1 MDESSPQEQHP
12 DGWCVPNA
20 MSWTIGPGD
29 AVHLAK
35 REGFEPDSYEWIFLT
50 AGDPRPA
57 PRVRRGKG
65 DLISVCGLYLG
76 GSGGHGP
83 LPGQHEVNLVLDDS
97 TQARKLAAALVQAAD
112 EADGILEGPRDSE
125 SSEVDPW
132 KGIQESFGYPTLI
145 GAHLSPIRDQLGAF
159 LADLEQAR
167 EHLADD
173 LEKRVNDGNMDEGNS
188 WPIEQNI
195 DNAIGN
201 VRIASQLVNQAQEAI
216 VSVFPT

>member
-12 DGWCVPNA
+12 DGWALENGDHQ
-20 MSWTIGPGD
+20 TLGLRDGPHQ
-29 AVHLAK
+29 AERK
-35 REGFEPDSYEWIFLT
+35 GFDPDGYNWIELRPV
-50 AGDPRPA
+50 DPRPA
-57 PRVRRGKG
+57 PFG
-65 DLISVCGLYLG
+65 D
-76 GSGGHGP
+76 HGP
-83 LPGQHEVNLVLDDS
+83 GYGWISIVGLGVLTQDWYHYKEANILIDDS
-97 TQARKLAAALVQAAD
+97 TQARGLAAALVQAAD
-112 EADGILEGPRDSE
+112 EVDGILEGPRDSE

>member
-12 DGWCVPNA
+12 DGWALENGDHL
-20 MSWTIGPGD
+20 TLGPPQGPHQ
-29 AVHLAK
+29 AERK
-35 REGFEPDSYEWIFLT
+35 GFDPDGYNWIELRPV
-50 AGDPRPA
+50 DPRPA
-57 PRVRRGKG
+57 PF
-65 DLISVCGLYLG
+65 DD
-76 GSGGHGP
+76 HGP
-83 LPGQHEVNLVLDDS
+83 GYGWISIVGLSIGMSDTPVHRGEVNILIEDHAE
-97 TQARKLAAALVQAAD
+97 ARKLAAALVQAAD

>member
-1 MDESSPQEQHP
+1 MQDMHLYLR
-12 DGWCVPNA
+12 
-20 MSWTIGPGD
+20 
-29 AVHLAK
+29 HLACRYANTK
-35 REGFEPDSYEWIFLT
+35 TP
-50 AGDPRPA
+50 
-57 PRVRRGKG
+57 
-65 DLISVCGLYLG
+65 
-76 GSGGHGP
+76 
-83 LPGQHEVNLVLDDS
+83 
-97 TQARKLAAALVQAAD
+97 
-112 EADGILEGPRDSE
+112 
-125 SSEVDPW
+125 
-132 KGIQESFGYPTLI
+132 
-145 GAHLSPIRDQLGAF
+145 

>member
-1 MDESSPQEQHP
+1 
-12 DGWCVPNA
+12 
-20 MSWTIGPGD
+20 
-29 AVHLAK
+29 
-35 REGFEPDSYEWIFLT
+35 
-50 AGDPRPA
+50 
-57 PRVRRGKG
+57 
-65 DLISVCGLYLG
+65 
-76 GSGGHGP
+76 
-83 LPGQHEVNLVLDDS
+83 
-97 TQARKLAAALVQAAD
+97 
-112 EADGILEGPRDSE
+112 
-125 SSEVDPW
+125 VDPW
-132 KGIQESFGYPTLI
+132 KGIQEIIGYPTLI

-201 VRIASQLVNQAQEAI
+201 VRIASQLVDQAQEAI

>member
-12 DGWCVPNA
+12 DGWALENGDYLTLRP
-20 MSWTIGPGD
+20 MQGPWE
-29 AVHLAK
+29 AERK
-35 REGFEPDSYEWIFLT
+35 GFDPDGYNWIELRPV
-50 AGDPRPA
+50 DPRPA
-57 PRVRRGKG
+57 PYGAHEPG
-65 DLISVCGLYLG
+65 YGWISIVGLSIEMTDKENSLFG
-76 GSGGHGP
+76 
-83 LPGQHEVNLVLDDS
+83 EVNILIEDHAE
-97 TQARKLAAALVQAAD
+97 ARKLAAALVQAAD

-173 LEKRVNDGNMDEGNS
+173 LEKRVNDGNMDEGDS

>member
-12 DGWCVPNA
+12 DGWALENGDHL
-20 MSWTIGPGD
+20 TLGPPQGPQQAD
-29 AVHLAK
+29 AK
-35 REGFEPDSYEWIFLT
+35 GFDPDGYNWIELRPV
-50 AGDPRPA
+50 DPRPA
-57 PRVRRGKG
+57 PFG
-65 DLISVCGLYLG
+65 D
-76 GSGGHGP
+76 HGP
-83 LPGQHEVNLVLDDS
+83 GYGWISIVGLGVMTQDWDHYKEVNILIDDS
-97 TQARKLAAALVQAAD
+97 TQARGLAAALVQAAD
-112 EADGILEGPRDSE
+112 EVDGILEGPRDSE

-173 LEKRVNDGNMDEGNS
+173 LEKRVNDGNMDEGDS

>member
-12 DGWCVPNA
+12 DGWALENGDHH
-20 MSWTIGPGD
+20 TLGLRDGPHQ
-29 AVHLAK
+29 AERK
-35 REGFEPDSYEWIFLT
+35 GFDPDGYNWIELRPV
-50 AGDPRPA
+50 DPRPA
-57 PRVRRGKG
+57 PFG
-65 DLISVCGLYLG
+65 D
-76 GSGGHGP
+76 HGP
-83 LPGQHEVNLVLDDS
+83 GYGWISIVGLGVMTQDWDHYKEVNILIDDS
-97 TQARKLAAALVQAAD
+97 TQARGLAAALVQAAD
-112 EADGILEGPRDSE
+112 EVDGILEGPRDSE

>member
-12 DGWCVPNA
+12 DGWALENGDHL
-20 MSWTIGPGD
+20 TLGPPTGPWG
-29 AVHLAK
+29 AERK
-35 REGFEPDSYEWIFLT
+35 GFDPDGYNWIELCPV
-50 AGDPRPA
+50 DPRPA
-57 PRVRRGKG
+57 PFG
-65 DLISVCGLYLG
+65 D
-76 GSGGHGP
+76 HGP
-83 LPGQHEVNLVLDDS
+83 GYGWISIVGLGVLTQDWYHYKEVNILIDDS
-97 TQARKLAAALVQAAD
+97 TQARGLAAALVQAAD
-112 EADGILEGPRDSE
+112 EVDGILEGPRDSE

>member
-12 DGWCVPNA
+12 DGWALENGDHQ
-20 MSWTIGPGD
+20 TLGPPTGPWG
-29 AVHLAK
+29 AERK
-35 REGFEPDSYEWIFLT
+35 GFDPDGYNWIELRPV
-50 AGDPRPA
+50 DPRPA
-57 PRVRRGKG
+57 PFG
-65 DLISVCGLYLG
+65 D
-76 GSGGHGP
+76 HGP
-83 LPGQHEVNLVLDDS
+83 GYGWISIVGLGVMTQDWDHYKEVNILIDDS
-97 TQARKLAAALVQAAD
+97 TQARGLAAALVQAAD
-112 EADGILEGPRDSE
+112 EVDGILEGPRDSE

>member
-12 DGWCVPNA
+12 DGWALENGDHL
-20 MSWTIGPGD
+20 TLGPPTGPWG
-29 AVHLAK
+29 AERK
-35 REGFEPDSYEWIFLT
+35 GFDPDGYNWIELCPV
-50 AGDPRPA
+50 DPRPA
-57 PRVRRGKG
+57 PFG
-65 DLISVCGLYLG
+65 D
-76 GSGGHGP
+76 HGP
-83 LPGQHEVNLVLDDS
+83 GYGWISIVGLSIGMTDKDKRFGEVNILIEDHAE
-97 TQARKLAAALVQAAD
+97 ARKLAAALVQAAD

>member
-1 MDESSPQEQHP
+1 MEESSPHEQHP
-12 DGWCVPNA
+12 DGWALEN
-20 MSWTIGPGD
+20 GD
-29 AVHLAK
+29 YLTYIPQSGRLLAERK
-35 REGFEPDSYEWIFLT
+35 GFDPDGYNWIELRPV
-50 AGDPRPA
+50 DPRPA
-57 PRVRRGKG
+57 PYGAHEPGYGWISIVGLGVMTQDG
-65 DLISVCGLYLG
+65 DHYK
-76 GSGGHGP
+76 
-83 LPGQHEVNLVLDDS
+83 EVNILIDDS
-97 TQARKLAAALVQAAD
+97 TQARGLAAALVQAAD
-112 EADGILEGPRDSE
+112 EVDGILEGPRDSE